1 MSTFRMSTVAAT
13 LALAGVLPVS
23 PVATALDSQESAN
36 IQSQCRREAQDYGIA
51 PEQMEEY
58 VSGCIMAYGGMPEEE
73 PEAEPEPE
81 PETEAPPVDNGV
93 DSPAVDEQDTEGA
106 GDQDTGAVVE

>member
-1 MSTFRMSTVAAT
+1 MSTMAAT

-23 PVATALDSQESAN
+23 PVATAFDVQESAN

-58 VSGCIMAYGGMPEEE
+58 VSGCIMAYGGMPE
-73 PEAEPEPE
+73 AEPEPE
-81 PETEAPPVDNGV
+81 AETPPVDNDV
-93 DSPAVDEQDTEGA
+93 DRPAVDIEDTEGA
-106 GDQDTGAVVE
+106 GDQDTGAMVE

>member
-1 MSTFRMSTVAAT
+1 MSTVAAT

-23 PVATALDSQESAN
+23 PVAMALDAQESAN

-51 PEQMEEY
+51 PEQMEDY
-58 VSGCIMAYGGMPEEE
+58 VSGCIMAYGGMPE
-73 PEAEPEPE
+73 AEPEE
-81 PETEAPPVDNGV
+81 ESPPVDNDV
-93 DSPAVDEQDTEGA
+93 DTSAVDEQDTEGA

>member
-23 PVATALDSQESAN
+23 PVATALDAQESAN
-36 IQSQCRREAQDYGIA
+36 IQSQCRREAQDYDIA

-58 VSGCIMAYGGMPEEE
+58 VSGCIMAYGGMPE
-73 PEAEPEPE
+73 AEPEE
-81 PETEAPPVDNGV
+81 EAPPVDAGAEA
-93 DSPAVDEQDTEGA
+93 PADDDQGTGYSDEQDTG
-106 GDQDTGAVVE
+106 GVVE

>member
-1 MSTFRMSTVAAT
+1 MSTVAIT

-23 PVATALDSQESAN
+23 PVAMALDAQESAN

-58 VSGCIMAYGGMPEEE
+58 VSGCIMAYGGMPE
-73 PEAEPEPE
+73 PEPE
-81 PETEAPPVDNGV
+81 PEAEAPPVDNDV
-93 DSPAVDEQDTEGA
+93 DTSAVDEQDTEDA
-106 GDQDTGAVVE
+106 GEQDTGAVVE

>member
-1 MSTFRMSTVAAT
+1 MFTFRMSAVAAM

-23 PVATALDSQESAN
+23 PVATALEEQESAN

-58 VSGCIMAYGGMPEEE
+58 VSGCIMAYGGMPE
-73 PEAEPEPE
+73 PEPE
-81 PETEAPPVDNGV
+81 PEAEAPPVDNDV
-93 DSPAVDEQDTEGA
+93 DTSAVDEQDTEDA
-106 GDQDTGAVVE
+106 GEQDTGAVVE

>member
-1 MSTFRMSTVAAT
+1 MFTFRMSTVAAM

-23 PVATALDSQESAN
+23 PVATALDAQESAN

-51 PEQMEEY
+51 PEQMEDY
-58 VSGCIMAYGGMPEEE
+58 VSGCIMAYGGMPE
-73 PEAEPEPE
+73 AEPEPE
-81 PETEAPPVDNGV
+81 PEEVAPPVDNDV
-93 DSPAVDEQDTEGA
+93 DTPAVDEQDTEGA

>member
-1 MSTFRMSTVAAT
+1 MFTFRMSTVAAM

-23 PVATALDSQESAN
+23 PVAMALDEQESAN

-51 PEQMEEY
+51 PEQMEDY
-58 VSGCIMAYGGMPEEE
+58 VSGCIMAYGGMPE
-73 PEAEPEPE
+73 AEPEPE
-81 PETEAPPVDNGV
+81 PEEEAPPVDNDV
-93 DSPAVDEQDTEGA
+93 DTSAVDEQDTEGA

>member
-1 MSTFRMSTVAAT
+1 MSTVAAT

-23 PVATALDSQESAN
+23 PVAMALDAQESAN

-51 PEQMEEY
+51 PEQMEDY
-58 VSGCIMAYGGMPEEE
+58 VSGCIMAYGGMPE
-73 PEAEPEPE
+73 AEPEE
-81 PETEAPPVDNGV
+81 EAPPVDNDV
-93 DSPAVDEQDTEGA
+93 DTSAVDEQDTEGA

>member
-1 MSTFRMSTVAAT
+1 MFTFRMSTVAAM

-23 PVATALDSQESAN
+23 PVATALEEQESAN

-51 PEQMEEY
+51 PEQMEDY
-58 VSGCIMAYGGMPEEE
+58 VSGCIMAYGGMPE
-73 PEAEPEPE
+73 AEPEE
-81 PETEAPPVDNGV
+81 EAPPVDNDV
-93 DSPAVDEQDTEGA
+93 DTSAVDEQDTEGA

>member
-1 MSTFRMSTVAAT
+1 MFTFRMSAVAAM

-23 PVATALDSQESAN
+23 PVATALEEQESAN

-51 PEQMEEY
+51 PEQMEDY
-58 VSGCIMAYGGMPEEE
+58 VSGCIMAYGGMPE
-73 PEAEPEPE
+73 AEPEPE
-81 PETEAPPVDNGV
+81 PEEEAPPVDNDV
-93 DSPAVDEQDTEGA
+93 DTPAVDEQDTEGA

>member
-1 MSTFRMSTVAAT
+1 MFTFRMSTVAAM

-23 PVATALDSQESAN
+23 PVATALEAQESAN

-58 VSGCIMAYGGMPEEE
+58 VSGCIMAYGGMPET
-73 PEAEPEPE
+73 EPEPE
-81 PETEAPPVDNGV
+81 AEAPPVDNDV
-93 DSPAVDEQDTEGA
+93 DTPAVDNQDTEDA
-106 GDQDTGAVVE
+106 GEQDTGAVVE

>member
-1 MSTFRMSTVAAT
+1 MFTFRMSTVAAM

-23 PVATALDSQESAN
+23 PVATAFEAQESAN

-58 VSGCIMAYGGMPEEE
+58 VSGCIMAYGGMPET
-73 PEAEPEPE
+73 EPEP
-81 PETEAPPVDNGV
+81 PPVDN
-93 DSPAVDEQDTEGA
+93 DADTSAVDNQETEDTGE
-106 GDQDTGAVVE
+106 QDTGAVVE

>member
-23 PVATALDSQESAN
+23 PVATALDAQESAN

-51 PEQMEEY
+51 PEQMEDY
-58 VSGCIMAYGGMPEEE
+58 VSGCIMAYGGMPEAE
-73 PEAEPEPE
+73 PEAE
-81 PETEAPPVDNGV
+81 APPDDNDVDT
-93 DSPAVDEQDTEGA
+93 SAVDEQDAEDA
-106 GDQDTGAVVE
+106 GEQDTDAVVE

>member
-1 MSTFRMSTVAAT
+1 MSIYRMSTVAIT

-23 PVATALDSQESAN
+23 PVAMALDAQESAN

-58 VSGCIMAYGGMPEEE
+58 VSGCIMAYVGMP
-73 PEAEPEPE
+73 EPEPE
-81 PETEAPPVDNGV
+81 PEAEAPPVDNDV
-93 DSPAVDEQDTEGA
+93 DTSAVDEQDTEDA
-106 GDQDTGAVVE
+106 GEQDTGAVVE

>member
-1 MSTFRMSTVAAT
+1 MFTFRMFTVAAT

-23 PVATALDSQESAN
+23 PVATALDAQESAN

-58 VSGCIMAYGGMPEEE
+58 VRGCIMAYGGMPE
-73 PEAEPEPE
+73 PEPE
-81 PETEAPPVDNGV
+81 PAAEAPPVDNDV
-93 DSPAVDEQDTEGA
+93 DTSAVDEQDTEDA
-106 GDQDTGAVVE
+106 GEQDTGAVVE

>member
-1 MSTFRMSTVAAT
+1 MVAAM

-23 PVATALDSQESAN
+23 PVATALEAQESAN

-58 VSGCIMAYGGMPEEE
+58 VSGCIMAYGGMPETEPE
-73 PEAEPEPE
+73 PEAE
-81 PETEAPPVDNGV
+81 A
-93 DSPAVDEQDTEGA
+93 PAVDNDVDTSAVDNQDTEDA
-106 GDQDTGAVVE
+106 GEQDTGAVVE

>member
-1 MSTFRMSTVAAT
+1 MFTFRMSTVAAM

-23 PVATALDSQESAN
+23 PVATALEEQESAN

-51 PEQMEEY
+51 PEQMEDY
-58 VSGCIMAYGGMPEEE
+58 VSGCIMAYGGMPE
-73 PEAEPEPE
+73 AEPEPE
-81 PETEAPPVDNGV
+81 PEEEAPPVDNDV
-93 DSPAVDEQDTEGA
+93 DTSAVDEQDTEGA

>member
-1 MSTFRMSTVAAT
+1 MFTFRMSTVAAT

-23 PVATALDSQESAN
+23 PVATALDAQESAN

-58 VSGCIMAYGGMPEEE
+58 VSGCVMAYGGMPE
-73 PEAEPEPE
+73 AEPEPAE
-81 PETEAPPVDNGV
+81 EAPPVDNDM
-93 DSPAVDEQDTEGA
+93 DSSAVDEQDTEDA
-106 GDQDTGAVVE
+106 GEQDTGEVVE

>member
-23 PVATALDSQESAN
+23 PVVTALDEQSAN

-58 VSGCIMAYGGMPEEE
+58 VSGCIMAYGGMPEAE
-73 PEAEPEPE
+73 PEA
-81 PETEAPPVDNGV
+81 EAPPVDAGAEA
-93 DSPAVDEQDTEGA
+93 PAAD
-106 GDQDTGAVVE
+106 DQDTGYSGEQDTGGVVE

>member
-1 MSTFRMSTVAAT
+1 MSIYRMSTVAIT

-23 PVATALDSQESAN
+23 PVAMALDAQESAN

-58 VSGCIMAYGGMPEEE
+58 VSGCIMAYGGMPE
-73 PEAEPEPE
+73 PEPE
-81 PETEAPPVDNGV
+81 PEAEAPPVDNDV
-93 DSPAVDEQDTEGA
+93 DTSAVDEQDTEDA
-106 GDQDTGAVVE
+106 GEQDTGAVVE